1 MHSSN
6 AGKVQSPVL
15 QKPKLDPWSAG
26 CQSQH
31 CCLWKLGDISGN
43 IWTAEQN
50 ALVTYGLQ
58 NKMLSNGTYV
68 LQSEHPSDRQKG
80 TVWTGPE
87 NSLALVASPW
97 ENVIRHV
104 YHKHHL
110 GGKFLGV
117 IARPKSARFLPVPPS
132 TLFRTEQCCQC
143 CTSNL
148 RELTN
153 VIFPPRA
160 ARFFWSFNNMVISS
174 APYIFKPIFGM
185 CFVRGTMSKL
195 RMV

>member
-31 CCLWKLGDISGN
+31 CCLWKLRDISGN

-80 TVWTGPE
+80 AVWTGPE

-97 ENVIRHV
+97 ENVFTINITWEANSAWPWKLLKDFSVKRA
-104 YHKHHL
+104 L
-110 GGKFLGV
+110 RSSQTAKFVNHILS
-117 IARPKSARFLPVPPS
+117 PPVPV
-132 TLFRTEQCCQC
+132 
-143 CTSNL
+143 N
-148 RELTN
+148 
-153 VIFPPRA
+153 
-160 ARFFWSFNNMVISS
+160 
-174 APYIFKPIFGM
+174 
-185 CFVRGTMSKL
+185 SKAYAL
-195 RMV
+195 